1 MNATRRRTYRTRP
14 LLAALVLAAGSVSGM
29 AATAGTA
36 SADGQT
42 CEQFG
47 SATTPGGYIVQNNA
61 WGTSA
66 PQCVNQVGD
75 GFELT
80 TADGSVSTGGAPKS
94 YPSIYV
100 GCHYTNCSP
109 GTNLPKQVSAIGSV
123 PSQIEYKY
131 TGGAVY
137 DAAFDIWLDPAP
149 KTDGVNQTEI
159 MIWLNKVGPI
169 QPIGSKTGTATI
181 AGQTWDVWK
190 GNNGGND
197 VVSYV
202 APSALTGL
210 SFDVK
215 DFVNGAISEG
225 LATPDWYLTSV
236 QAGFEPWENGA
247 GLAVTTFSASVN

>member
-1 MNATRRRTYRTRP
+1 
-14 LLAALVLAAGSVSGM
+14 M

-123 PSQIEYKY
+123 PSR
-131 TGGAVY
+131 TSLPC
-137 DAAFDIWLDPAP
+137 AASRACAR
-149 KTDGVNQTEI
+149 TEA
-159 MIWLNKVGPI
+159 
-169 QPIGSKTGTATI
+169 GSASTK
-181 AGQTWDVWK
+181 W
-190 GNNGGND
+190 N
-197 VVSYV
+197 VVSESV
-202 APSALTGL
+202 
-210 SFDVK
+210 
-215 DFVNGAISEG
+215 IEG
-225 LATPDWYLTSV
+225 R
-236 QAGFEPWENGA
+236 G
-247 GLAVTTFSASVN
+247 